1 MDFERLLV
9 QLDIWVYGKKQELL
23 GRFNADDIL
32 SKKTFQ
38 AIMNDVEQHL
48 IDEGLL
54 IPDKYQSIGSDNADY
69 FVQEESI

>member
-1 MDFERLLV
+1 MEDFEI
-9 QLDIWVYGKKQELL
+9 DIDLWVYQSNRELI
-23 GRFNADDIL
+23 GRFNASVLTDSTIMAIMDDIE
-32 SKKTFQ
+32 K
-38 AIMNDVEQHL
+38 HL

>member
-1 MDFERLLV
+1 MEDFEI
-9 QLDIWVYGKKQELL
+9 DIDLWVYQTNRELI
-23 GRFNADDIL
+23 GRFNASVLTDSTIMAIMDDIE
-32 SKKTFQ
+32 K
-38 AIMNDVEQHL
+38 HL